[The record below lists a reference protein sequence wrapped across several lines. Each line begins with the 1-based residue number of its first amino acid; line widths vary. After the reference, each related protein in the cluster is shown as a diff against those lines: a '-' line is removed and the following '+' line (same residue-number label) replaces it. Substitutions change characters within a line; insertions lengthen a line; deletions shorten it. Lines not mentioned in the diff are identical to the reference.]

1 MAPFDGGLATG
12 IATIT
17 DDLVANIRRLTFSA
31 PVTHT
36 YHPLVYARS
45 GYDRYVGCFGDTIK
59 EVIMVGMNPG
69 PFGMAQTGVP
79 FGDVKMV
86 KAWMGINARIGQPA
100 KVHPKRPI
108 TGFSCTRREV
118 SGRRLW
124 GWAKRRYGNPDT
136 FFKQFF
142 VLNYCPLAFMEVS
155 GRNRTPD
162 KLPAVEKKRLFQIC
176 DQALRRSIEV
186 FKPQWVVGI
195 GGFAEKR
202 IADALKGM
210 NLKTG
215 RLTHP
220 SPANP
225 KANQGWELL
234 VESELAAMGIDLPD
248 NKKKAR
254 LEGGPSS

>member
-1 MAPFDGGLATG
+1 MASFDGGLAVG
-12 IATIT
+12 IAAIT
-17 DDLVANIRRLTFSA
+17 DDLVASVRRLTFSA

-36 YHPLVYARS
+36 YQPLIYARS
-45 GYDRYVGCFGDTIK
+45 GYDRYVACFGDTVK
-59 EVIMVGMNPG
+59 AVVLVGMNPG

-79 FGDVKMV
+79 FGDVEMV
-86 KAWMGINARIGQPA
+86 DGWMGINTPIAQPSD
-100 KVHPKRPI
+100 VHPKRPI
-108 TGFSCTRREV
+108 SGFSCTRREV
-118 SGRRLW
+118 SGHRLW
-124 GWAKRRYGNPDT
+124 GWAKQRYGSPDT

-142 VLNYCPLAFMEVS
+142 VLNYCPLVFMEAS

-176 DQALRRSIEV
+176 DVALQRSIDV

-202 IADALKGM
+202 INHALKGM
-210 NLKTG
+210 HLKTG

-225 KANQGWELL
+225 QANQGWALR
-234 VESELAAMGIDLPD
+234 VESELAAMGIGLPD
-248 NKKKAR
+248 GKAKS
-254 LEGGPSS
+254 PP

>member
-1 MAPFDGGLATG
+1 MAPLESGKAAC
-12 IATIT
+12 IAAIT
-17 DDLVANIRRLTFSA
+17 DDLVASIGRLTFSA

-45 GYDRYVGCFGDTIK
+45 GYDRYVACFGDTVK
-59 EVIMVGMNPG
+59 AVVLVGMNPG

-79 FGDVKMV
+79 FGDVEMV
-86 KAWMGINARIGQPA
+86 NGWMGINTRIAQPSDL
-100 KVHPKRPI
+100 HPKRPI
-108 TGFSCTRREV
+108 LGFSCTRREV

-124 GWAKRRYGNPDT
+124 GWAKQRYGTPDT

-142 VLNYCPLAFMEVS
+142 VLNYCPLVFMEAS

-176 DQALRRSIEV
+176 DRALQRSIDV
-186 FKPQWVVGI
+186 FKPRWVVGI

-202 IADALKGM
+202 IVDALKGKD
-210 NLKTG
+210 LKTG
-215 RLTHP
+215 RITHP

-225 KANQGWELL
+225 KANQGWVRR
-234 VESELAAMGIDLPD
+234 VESELVAMGIGLPEE
-248 NKKKAR
+248 KEK
-254 LEGGPSS
+254 GPA

>member
-1 MAPFDGGLATG
+1 MTHFGGGPAAG
-12 IATIT
+12 IAAIT
-17 DDLVANIRRLTFSA
+17 DELVACIRRLTFSA

-45 GYDRYVGCFGDTIK
+45 GYDRYVGCFGNTVK
-59 EVIMVGMNPG
+59 EVVLVGMNPG

-79 FGDVKMV
+79 FGDVEMV
-86 KAWMGINARIGQPA
+86 SGWMGINTHISQPA
-100 KVHPKRPI
+100 DLHPKRPI
-108 TGFSCTRREV
+108 SGFSCTRREV

-124 GWAKRRYGNPDT
+124 GWAKQRYGNPDF

-142 VLNYCPLAFMEVS
+142 VLNYCPLVFMEES

-162 KLPAVEKKRLFQIC
+162 KLPAVEKKQLFQIC
-176 DQALRRSIEV
+176 DQTLKRSIEV
-186 FKPQWVVGI
+186 FKPRWVVGI

-202 IADALKGM
+202 INHALKGM

-234 VESELAAMGIDLPD
+234 VESELAAMGIDLPE
-248 NKKKAR
+248 KK
-254 LEGGPSS
+254 